1 LGGWLGGAAS
11 GRGPGGSVRCSAA
24 PISHRPVNHRSYQ
37 VRLYLSLQVEMEG
50 GGKWESGGWGGS
62 PKADSDRP
70 LPRDFPHL
78 AHSFFHLLPY
88 FFVQEL
94 LIINSF

>member
-1 LGGWLGGAAS
+1 
-11 GRGPGGSVRCSAA
+11 VEKESA
-24 PISHRPVNHRSYQ
+24 
-37 VRLYLSLQVEMEG
+37 
-50 GGKWESGGWGGS
+50 GKWEMGVGKTVGDGS

-70 LPRDFPHL
+70 LPRDF
-78 AHSFFHLLPY
+78 SVFFLCRFSLF